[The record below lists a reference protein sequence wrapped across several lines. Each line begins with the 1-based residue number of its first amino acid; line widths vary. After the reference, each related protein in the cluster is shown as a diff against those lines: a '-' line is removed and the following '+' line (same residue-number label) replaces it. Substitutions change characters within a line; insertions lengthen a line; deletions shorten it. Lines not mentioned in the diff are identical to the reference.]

1 MFDLLD
7 IYFEFDYS
15 ALWFDIKLFKII
27 RDLPDKY

>member
-15 ALWFDIKLFKII
+15 ALWFDRLFKVI